1 MELKMEVY
9 TPGLE
14 LVGMLEIHNSV
25 IWEEKAFSAGSFS
38 IKSLITDETRSLLVP
53 NNIVWIEGETAGII
67 EHIDQQ
73 AGDDGPY
80 ITVKGRTL
88 TGILDWYSLWG
99 QYDLSGSVPAI
110 IRRLV
115 DECCVNPLRGT
126 AEARRI
132 PGLFITYDP
141 PYPGAASIRVQK
153 TGGTLL
159 EALEE
164 LGEAYTAAFG
174 VRFNPQVPCMEFW
187 VRPGADRSIH
197 QTENDPVFYS
207 TELDDVLSSE
217 YTYESSGY
225 RNVALVAG
233 EGEGNKRTMLTVLEN
248 DVEPSWPNRR
258 ELYID
263 ARDLQSD
270 SDPDKP
276 LTAEEYAAVLTNR
289 GREKLAENQL
299 VRSFSAEVRTYNAA
313 YAYGEDYRLGD
324 TITVIDERLGVTVD
338 AVVQGA
344 QRSVVGNDETLV
356 LTLGYEQPTPY
367 DILRRKADK

>member
-14 LVGMLEIHNSV
+14 LVGMLEIQNSV
-25 IWEEKAFSAGSFS
+25 IWEEKAFSSGSFS
-38 IKSLITDETRSLLVP
+38 IKSLITDESRALLVP
-53 NNIVWIEGETAGII
+53 DNIIWIEGDTAGVI

-99 QYDLSGSVPAI
+99 QYNLSGAVPDI
-110 IRRLV
+110 MRYLV
-115 DECCVNPLRGT
+115 DDCCINPTRGSAAARKIPVLAL
-126 AEARRI
+126 AEASAGG
-132 PGLFITYDP
+132 PV
-141 PYPGAASIRVQK
+141 IRAQK

-164 LGEAYTAAFG
+164 LGETYGTAFG
-174 VRFNPQVPCMEFW
+174 VRFNPQVPQLEFW
-187 VRPGADRSIH
+187 ARPGADRSIH
-197 QTENDPVFYS
+197 QTVNEPVFYS

-217 YTYESSGY
+217 YSYDSGGY

-233 EGEGNKRTMLTVLEN
+233 EGEGNRRTMLTVLEN
-248 DVEPSWPNRR
+248 DTEPVWPNRR

-263 ARDLQSD
+263 ARDLKSD

-276 LTAEEYAAVLTNR
+276 LTAEEYAAVLTAR
-289 GREKLAENQL
+289 GLEKLAENQL
-299 VRSFSAEVRTYNAA
+299 VRSFSADVRTYNPT
-313 YAYGEDYRLGD
+313 YTYGEDYRLGD
-324 TITVIDERLGVTVD
+324 IITVIDDRLGVTAD

-344 QRSVVGNDETLV
+344 QRSVSGGVETLT